1 MNASADRSSSGIHV
15 LPEAAALPIQPRK
28 SLLELCLAHRI
39 PLTHACGGMA
49 RCSTCRVV
57 VLHGSVHCTTRN
69 AAEQDL
75 AHRLGF
81 DTHVRLACQTHIA
94 GPAQIRRLVLD
105 ERDEDFAGSTGSSGK
120 IAALGE
126 EIVAAILFCD
136 IRGFTQFSQQ
146 VMPYDAIHTLNR
158 FYATLGPQITERG
171 GEINNTMGDGFLAIF
186 PQPDERTACRS
197 AVEAGLAL
205 LEPMRTLRDYTS
217 KAYGEAL
224 RIGVGIHS
232 GPVICGTIGHGIAK
246 RMTVIGDNVNLA
258 SRIESATKQLGHPL
272 LVSPRVRE
280 LVADRPD
287 WQEAGIATLQGI
299 AHPMP
304 LHAPAAA
311 ERLPTA

>member
-1 MNASADRSSSGIHV
+1 MNTDAERSSSGIQV

-57 VLHGSVHCTTRN
+57 VLHGSEHCSARN

-81 DTHVRLACQTHIA
+81 DTHVRLACQTHIS

-105 ERDEDFAGSTGSSGK
+105 ERDEDFVGSTGSSGK

-136 IRGFTQFSQQ
+136 IRGFTQFSRR

-186 PQPDERTACRS
+186 PQSDERTACRH
-197 AVEAGLAL
+197 AVDAGLAL
-205 LEPMRTLRDYTS
+205 LEAMGTLRDYTS
-217 KAYGEAL
+217 KAYGEEL
-224 RIGVGIHS
+224 RIGIGIHS
-232 GPVICGTIGHGIAK
+232 GPVICGTIGHGVAR
-246 RMTVIGDNVNLA
+246 RMTIIGDNVNLA
-258 SRIESATKQLGHPL
+258 SRIESATKQLGRPL

-280 LVADRPD
+280 ILDGDQA
-287 WQEAGIATLQGI
+287 WQQAGIATLQGI
-299 AHPMP
+299 AEPMA
-304 LHAPAAA
+304 LHNPASIASG
-311 ERLPTA
+311 EG